1 MIPHDYA
8 IYFIAFSIVMLVY
21 LIVGICVRRHE
32 ALREIVMEESMMDE
46 YRIMDPYKGP
56 TYSLYH
62 KRCNS
67 MDCRKCVFALA
78 EKMKEMR

>member
-8 IYFIAFSIVMLVY
+8 IYFVAFIIVMWVY
-21 LIVGICVRRHE
+21 LVISMLVGRHE
-32 ALREIVMEESMMDE
+32 DMSEIVMEKSMMDE

-56 TYSLYH
+56 TCSLYH
-62 KRCNS
+62 KKCNS

-78 EKMKEMR
+78 EKLKEKR